1 MKITFLKS
9 KSPIP
14 LIRFRLEDN
23 EQQFIALLDSGS
35 ELTFVDK
42 TLADKNNIQLK
53 ELNNEIKLNQLSAEN
68 KSKVKIATPVI
79 RIGQGKVTL
88 TGMIMDLS
96 HLSSALKAEYDED
109 VEIDAII
116 GSDFLESHNA
126 KIDYEKKTF
135 TMNAFNK

>member
-42 TLADKNNIQLK
+42 TFADKNNIQLK
-53 ELNNEIKLNQLSAEN
+53 ELDNEIKLNQLSAEN

-79 RIGQGKVTL
+79 KIGQGKTTL

-109 VEIDAII
+109 VEINAII

-126 KIDYEKKTF
+126 KIDYEKKIF
-135 TMNAFNK
+135 NMNAFNK

>member
-96 HLSSALKAEYDED
+96 RLSSALKAEYDED